1 MKYILPPTIAAGV
14 TFERCATLADYPA
27 PTWVLTAHLRGP
39 AVIDLTA
46 TADGLAHEFTVLASA
61 TSAWVAGVY
70 QYVLRATNGA
80 DVRQVE
86 AGQLEIT
93 ADLVAAANPSDLRTH
108 ARRVLDAIE
117 AVLEKRATLDQERY
131 VIEGANGRRELWRTP
146 MGDLLKL
153 RDTYR
158 AEVRREDAAARGKSL
173 WGPAVRV
180 RF

>member
-1 MKYILPPTIAAGV
+1 M
-14 TFERCATLADYPA
+14 TFERCVTLADYPA

-39 AVIDLTA
+39 ASIDLTA
-46 TADGLAHEFTVLASA
+46 AADGTGHKFTELAATASG
-61 TSAWVAGVY
+61 WVAGVY
-70 QYVLRATNGA
+70 QYVLRATSGA
-80 DVRQVE
+80 EVRQVE
-86 AGQLEIT
+86 AGQIEIT
-93 ADLVAAANPSDLRTH
+93 ADLAALGGPSDLRSH

-117 AVLEKRATLDQERY
+117 AVLEKRSTLDQDRY

-146 MGDLLKL
+146 LADLLKL

>member
-1 MKYILPPTIAAGV
+1 MKYILPPNIAAGV
-14 TFERCATLADYPA
+14 TFERCVTLADYPA
-27 PTWVLTAHLRGP
+27 PDWVLTAHLRGP
-39 AVIDLTA
+39 DAIDLTA
-46 TADGLAHEFTVLASA
+46 AADGAGHKFTEDAA
-61 TSAWVAGVY
+61 TTSTWAAGVY
-70 QYVLRATNGA
+70 QYVIRATNGA

-86 AGQLEIT
+86 AGQLDIL
-93 ADLVAAANPSDLRTH
+93 ADLVAVDAGTDLRSH

-131 VIEGANGRRELWRTP
+131 VIEGQNGRRELWRTP
-146 MGDLLKL
+146 VADLLKL